1 MLIPHWPI
9 YTGPNKDMEYCLT
22 RMYFILQKLNNPNLK
37 LRNIIHITGTKG
49 KGSTAL
55 YISNILRRAGYKVN
69 TYISPHIYECNE
81 RILLN
86 GVPVRDE
93 ELFEATEKIRLIC
106 ENDRNVNDFFKNND
120 SLNLEPSLF
129 ESLTCS
135 AFEIMSKNNADF
147 NVIEVG
153 MGGLFDAT
161 NVFKDNPPLICVFT
175 PIHMDHVKF
184 LGDSIEKIA
193 MNKSA
198 LIKEGTKA
206 VVLSSQPKEVK
217 DILKNVAKE
226 NKVADN
232 FIFCY
237 GEDYEVFKD
246 EENSLPFFES
256 SKIETL
262 FPFPQPNMAGD
273 YQLIN
278 AGCAI
283 MACLLCSKLG
293 FAEQLSLQS
302 IEDGIHN
309 TVNIVRMQQIKSGK
323 LFEKLPKNSLFYVD
337 GAHNQLSAHALSK
350 FIQDFKKKN
359 KDYKICV
366 AVARTKGAK
375 NIDFL
380 KEFLVENIPIVDLVV
395 CTRANLES
403 IPEPPEKIVQACES
417 LLISCSVAYDI
428 GSVVDCVVD
437 FAENQKVLFI
447 CTGSLYIARDIFK
460 FS

>member
-9 YTGPNKDMEYCLT
+9 YTGPNKDIENSLT

-37 LRNIIHITGTKG
+37 LRNVIHITGTKG
-49 KGSTAL
+49 KGSTSL
-55 YISNILRRAGYKVN
+55 YISNILRSAGYKVN

-86 GVPVRDE
+86 GFPVKDE

-106 ENDRNVNDFFKNND
+106 ENEENIDEFCRNNN
-120 SLNLEPSLF
+120 SLNFEPSLF

-135 AFEIMSKNNADF
+135 AFEIMSKNDADF

-184 LGDSIEKIA
+184 LGDSVEKIA

-198 LIKEGTKA
+198 LMKNGTKA
-206 VVLSSQPKEVK
+206 VVLSSQPKEAKCILK
-217 DILKNVAKE
+217 DIAKE
-226 NKVADN
+226 NKIADN

-246 EENSLPFFES
+246 EESGMPFFES
-256 SKIETL
+256 SKIDTL

-278 AGCAI
+278 SGCAI
-283 MACLLCSKLG
+283 MVCLLCNRLG
-293 FAEQLSLQS
+293 FAKRLALKH
-302 IEDGIHN
+302 IEEGIHN
-309 TVNIVRMQQIKSGK
+309 TINIVRMQQITSGK
-323 LFEKLPKNSLFYVD
+323 LFNKLPKDSLFYVD
-337 GAHNQLSAHALSK
+337 GAHNQLSAHALSG
-350 FIQDFKKKN
+350 FIQDFKEKG
-359 KDYKICV
+359 KDYKICI
-366 AVARTKGAK
+366 AVARTKGAN

-380 KEFLVENIPIVDLVV
+380 KEFFVEKKPIVDLVV

-403 IPEPPEKIVQACES
+403 IPEPPEKISQACES
-417 LLISCSVAYDI
+417 LSIPHCIAYEID
-428 GSVVDCVVD
+428 SVVDCVVS
-437 FAENQKVLFI
+437 FSKKQKVLLI
-447 CTGSLYIARDIFK
+447 CTGSLYIARDILK
-460 FS
+460 AS